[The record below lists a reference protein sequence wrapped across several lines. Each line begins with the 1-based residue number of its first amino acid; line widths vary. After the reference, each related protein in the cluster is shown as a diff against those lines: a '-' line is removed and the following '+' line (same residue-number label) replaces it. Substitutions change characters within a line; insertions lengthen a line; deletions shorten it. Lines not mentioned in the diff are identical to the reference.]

1 MCISPAWNCFGV
13 LFIAMMLLSSFRSV
27 FFRGQIERPASSL
40 LSNILGNAD
49 VPVRVAINRE
59 RVHVIDDNK
68 NVCTQCY
75 IPIANIHKTLNK
87 HFKSNLS
94 VHFFIM
100 EKFHISK
107 QPYIILFTVFYK
119 HFTNKKKLT

>member
-1 MCISPAWNCFGV
+1 M
-13 LFIAMMLLSSFRSV
+13 

-68 NVCTQCY
+68 NVCTRCY
-75 IPIANIHKTLNK
+75 IPIVNIHKTLSK
-87 HFKSNLS
+87 RFKSNDLS
-94 VHFFIM
+94 VHFFKM
-100 EKFHISK
+100 EKFHIK
-107 QPYIILFTVFYK
+107 NHPFIILFTALYEHLASK
-119 HFTNKKKLT
+119 EKLT

>member
-1 MCISPAWNCFGV
+1 
-13 LFIAMMLLSSFRSV
+13 MMILSSFRSV

-75 IPIANIHKTLNK
+75 IPIVNIHKTLSK
-87 HFKSNLS
+87 HFKSNDLS
-94 VHFFIM
+94 VHFFRM
-100 EKFHISK
+100 EKFHIFH
-107 QPYIILFTVFYK
+107 QPCIILFTALYEHLASK
-119 HFTNKKKLT
+119 EKLT

>member
-1 MCISPAWNCFGV
+1 M
-13 LFIAMMLLSSFRSV
+13 

-75 IPIANIHKTLNK
+75 IPIVNIHETLSK
-87 HFKSNLS
+87 CFKSNDLS
-94 VHFFIM
+94 VNFFRM
-100 EKFHISK
+100 EKFHISY
-107 QPYIILFTVFYK
+107 QPCIILCTALYERLASK
-119 HFTNKKKLT
+119 EKLT